1 MILNKVM
8 DKMVGDFKTE
18 IKSVKTQFFVYLIS
32 YVTRCLW
39 NSFALYYNSTPQH
52 QFSYTTWNILWFLM
66 LIVWQ
71 VVPTFTVVTLHHKA
85 FKNRQSV
92 TNLNVTQNTNNCVN
106 FITTNEFRY
115 ATESASSHL
124 VKEDREDQSFGAESS
139 NKANITSFSDNTRN
153 ESNPESHRQTS

>member
-1 MILNKVM
+1 M

-18 IKSVKTQFFVYLIS
+18 IRSVKTQFFVYLIS
-32 YVTRCLW
+32 YVTRCIW
-39 NSFALYYNSTPQH
+39 NSFALYYNSTSQH
-52 QFSYTTWNILWFLM
+52 ELSYTTWNILWFLM

-71 VVPTFTVVTLHHKA
+71 VVPTFTVVALHHKA
-85 FKNRQSV
+85 LKNRQSA
-92 TNLNVTQNTNNCVN
+92 TNLNDTQRTNNCVN

-124 VKEDREDQSFGAESS
+124 VKSVKEDREDQSFGAESS